1 LPVHDKTGRMGHGFA
16 AILLDFIAK
25 YPMPIS
31 TVAFIRGTVLAMLLG
46 LATLVAIVG
55 FNLWLVRE
63 TAVYSATVTMARQQ
77 RSAIVDLRTSL
88 DQAETGQRGY
98 LLTGDAS
105 YLDPYRRAERDIPKQ
120 LDQVRVMT
128 VADPVERDAVAKLI
142 PIVTSKLAEL
152 RQTVNLFDGGRHDDA
167 LAVVKSNRGRDLSLQ
182 AAAVLTALV
191 QHAEGNID
199 AAVRKQNDNINTLQ
213 WATVGGVLFIV
224 LVVGGSVWMVV
235 LYTRQLVS
243 ARYEV
248 QGLNLGLE
256 ERVRERTADLGRA
269 NEEIQRFAY
278 IVTHDLRAPLVNV
291 MGFTSELEGCLGS
304 IKTYMERIGE
314 EPGDAVAE
322 EARRAA
328 LTDLP
333 EAIGF
338 IRSSTRKMDGLI
350 NAILKLSREGR
361 RVLKPE
367 PIRLENLLKT
377 AADNVQHQMTEA
389 GGDILIDAKTPPV
402 ISDRLALEQ
411 IFGNL
416 LDNAVKYRVPDRP
429 LKIRIRADEGRDRRV
444 VVSVED
450 NGRGIAR
457 QDHERVFDLFRRSG
471 TQDRPGEGIGL
482 AHVRTMAR
490 SLGGEITLQSEL
502 DRGTTM
508 TLNLPRD
515 LRTVRPLTGEARR
528 EPAS

>member
-1 LPVHDKTGRMGHGFA
+1 
-16 AILLDFIAK
+16 
-25 YPMPIS
+25 
-31 TVAFIRGTVLAMLLG
+31 
-46 LATLVAIVG
+46 
-55 FNLWLVRE
+55 
-63 TAVYSATVTMARQQ
+63 
-77 RSAIVDLRTSL
+77 
-88 DQAETGQRGY
+88 
-98 LLTGDAS
+98 
-105 YLDPYRRAERDIPKQ
+105 
-120 LDQVRVMT
+120 
-128 VADPVERDAVAKLI
+128 
-142 PIVTSKLAEL
+142 
-152 RQTVNLFDGGRHDDA
+152 
-167 LAVVKSNRGRDLSLQ
+167 
-182 AAAVLTALV
+182 
-191 QHAEGNID
+191 
-199 AAVRKQNDNINTLQ
+199 
-213 WATVGGVLFIV
+213 
-224 LVVGGSVWMVV
+224 
-235 LYTRQLVS
+235 
-243 ARYEV
+243 
-248 QGLNLGLE
+248 
-256 ERVRERTADLGRA
+256 
-269 NEEIQRFAY
+269 
-278 IVTHDLRAPLVNV
+278 
-291 MGFTSELEGCLGS
+291 
-304 IKTYMERIGE
+304 
-314 EPGDAVAE
+314 
-322 EARRAA
+322 
-328 LTDLP
+328 
-333 EAIGF
+333 
-338 IRSSTRKMDGLI
+338 MDGLI

-482 AHVRTMAR
+482 AHVRTIAR

-515 LRTVRPLTGEARR
+515 LRTVRPLTGETRR